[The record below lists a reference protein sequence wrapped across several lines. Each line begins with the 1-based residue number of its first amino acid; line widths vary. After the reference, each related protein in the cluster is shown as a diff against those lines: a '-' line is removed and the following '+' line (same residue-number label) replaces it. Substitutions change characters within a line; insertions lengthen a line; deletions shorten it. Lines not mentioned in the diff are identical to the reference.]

1 MTTKEIAGSKG
12 HLLKVLGIG
21 FGLAISIGSAIGVGI
36 LRSPGLIA
44 GYIDSAWLVMLAW
57 VIGGVYCL
65 LAANVLCELATMMP
79 RSGGG
84 YVYTSRGLGKF
95 AGFVVGVCDWFQ
107 TTAALA
113 FLSVVF
119 GEYASRLLVPN
130 LTGGRII
137 FSVGVLLTLSALNWI
152 GVRTGSE
159 MQMLTSLLKA
169 LALIAFVVACFL
181 FGGQTPLEATSVATD
196 AVAPSFTFAYAAS
209 FVLGLQLVLGTYEG
223 WQGPV
228 YFSEENTDPSS
239 SIPRSLYGGILLI
252 IAIYFLVNLALIY
265 VMPMSRL
272 AGSQFAGGDAMAL
285 IFGERGGQLLTVLA
299 LLSIVGIL
307 NAYLM
312 ANPRI
317 VLALARDAML
327 PSQLAA
333 VNTGGTPYV
342 GLLVVTIA
350 AATLATIGSFELLIA
365 IAQFFAVSI
374 SILLTLTFFVLRRRE
389 PNAPRPYR
397 AWGYPLAPLLVLLIA
412 VALFVGY
419 AVSNPWPS
427 LYAITAV
434 VLSYPVFIFIRR
446 D

>member
-1 MTTKEIAGSKG
+1 MMADDNSRSKG

-21 FGLAISIGSAIGVGI
+21 FGLSISIGSAIGVGI

-84 YVYTSRGLGKF
+84 YVYTIRGLGKF
-95 AGFVVGVCDWFQ
+95 AGFVVGLCDWFQ
-107 TTAALA
+107 TTAALG

-130 LTGGRII
+130 FSGGRIL
-137 FSVGVLLTLSALNWI
+137 FSVGILVTLSALNWI

-169 LALIAFVVACFL
+169 LALIAFVVACFI
-181 FGGQTPLEATSVATD
+181 FGGQAVPDATVAVDSVT
-196 AVAPSFTFAYAAS
+196 PSFTFVYLAS
-209 FVLGLQLVLGTYEG
+209 FILGLQLVLGTYEG

-252 IAIYFLVNLALIY
+252 IVIYFLVNLALIY
-265 VMPMSRL
+265 VLPMSRL

-285 IFGERGGQLLTVLA
+285 IFGLRGGQFLTVLA

-317 VLALARDAML
+317 VLALARDSML
-327 PSQLAA
+327 PSRLAS
-333 VNTGGTPYV
+333 VNKGGTPYV

-350 AATLATIGSFELLIA
+350 AATLATIGSFELLLA

-389 PNAPRPYR
+389 PDAPRPYR
-397 AWGYPLAPLLVLLIA
+397 AWGYPIAPLLVLLIA
-412 VALFVGY
+412 VALFIGY

-427 LYAITAV
+427 LYAISAV
-434 VLSYPVFIFIRR
+434 VVSYPVFLLIRKK
-446 D
+446 